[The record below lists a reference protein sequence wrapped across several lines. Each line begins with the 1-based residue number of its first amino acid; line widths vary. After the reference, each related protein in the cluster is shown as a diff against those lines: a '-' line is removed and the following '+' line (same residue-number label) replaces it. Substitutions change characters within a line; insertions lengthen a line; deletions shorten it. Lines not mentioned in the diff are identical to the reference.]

1 MLHQFRRVQLTDTY
15 FSEGASFGDINNDGV
30 MDVVCGPYWFAGPD
44 FKTKSEI
51 YSAQPQDRNK
61 YADNFFSWV
70 RDFDGD
76 GWNDMLA
83 VGFPGTPAYVYENPG
98 RDKHD
103 ATWPKH
109 TVADWVSNE
118 SPQFVNLV
126 GDDTPELV
134 CTRDGRFGYLTVP
147 RAADRQARAT
157 RQKGT
162 GSLHATTIRSTSNSQ
177 QQGACPLLS
186 DCSPPSESQ
195 RLETAWLPNVVYS
208 GSGGKGTGTGQHLF
222 ASTRNLGGVRSQ
234 SPFLSEPMNNDDAGT
249 SRAFGRWDFHPI
261 SEDIAPKRF
270 GHALGVGDVN
280 NDGRA
285 DVLFKDGW
293 FEQPEDV
300 AGDPQWKL
308 HQAKFC
314 EPGGADMFAYDVD
327 GDGDNDVITSLGAH
341 DYGLAWHEQLPG
353 GKFKQHTIMGRKPSE
368 NKYGVLFTEPHAMK
382 LVDIDGDGL
391 KDIVTGKT
399 YWSHHKQSP
408 MWDAGA
414 VVYWFKLVREEAEPT
429 KTVNAIVRRRYA
441 ELQKP
446 RKGEKATTI
455 ADMRAA
461 LLADKQASAKFR
473 NEMKRNGLT
482 LNMKLPP
489 AKVDWLPYKAD
500 GEAGIG
506 RGLSVGD
513 SNGDQLPDIV
523 VGGMKGAHV
532 LIHERREVSDAEWHA
547 AQPVEHKELAS
558 GLSPEEAAKN
568 MTVPPGFKVQLAAG
582 EPMVHQPI
590 AFTFDDRG
598 RLWLAE
604 AYTYPTRAKDGEG
617 KDKIVILE
625 DTDLDGDFDKRTVF
639 IEGLNLVSG
648 LEVGFG
654 GVWVGAAPY
663 LMFIPDRDGDDKPD
677 KPIGELNFDL
687 SKADLSAARNRFNE
701 ADRRRIEEDFN
712 LWKAGIRRPGEP
724 QFPKDVPPGAIV
736 LLDGFGWHDTH
747 EVLNSFIWGPDG
759 WLYGCHGIFTHSKVG
774 KPGTADD
781 KRTKLNAG
789 VWRYHPQRHEFEVFA
804 EGTSNPWGVDF
815 NEKGDAFITACV
827 IPHLYHVIPGA
838 RYQRQAGQHFNPHT
852 YDDIKTIADHL
863 HYTGNIKDH
872 AWWGHE
878 PDVPKGTDDAGGG
891 HAHCGAMIYLG
902 DNWPKE
908 YRGKLFFNNIHGNR
922 INTDILEPKGS
933 GYVGRH
939 GKDFLKANDRWFRG
953 INMKYAPDGTVYLI
967 DWYDKNACHRTNPEI
982 WDRTNGRIYRIVYG
996 DKKPERVNLGAMSSS
1011 DLIKLHTHENE
1022 WLVRTA
1028 RRLLQERGLS
1038 TNEFALVQ
1046 RMMNACV
1053 RETPAGGDP
1062 QAEKE
1067 WDALAR
1073 TVVIAGAAHQLGW
1086 TPPKSKH
1093 RFGRWISTAW
1103 RIHNMKPDKGSVK
1116 AFAMF
1121 ANRWLDE
1128 LGPTDKAA
1136 ETERARK
1143 RLAVAAALQNVSP
1156 AERWDVAFKLL
1167 DHAEDATDHNLPL
1180 MYWYAIEPLVPADTA
1195 RAMKLAEQ
1203 SKIPL
1208 ITRYIYR
1215 RAASE
1220 DKLINHVVD
1229 VLAKT
1234 NNNARRELVLDEMSR
1249 AFEGRVNIPMPP
1261 AWKPAYDALA
1271 KSDKAAV
1278 RDKADRIAILLGDA
1292 RIFPRMRARL
1302 VDENEPIEKRRE
1314 ALDILVRGRDAGA
1327 ADSWLTVLN
1336 EPQLRGPAI
1345 RALAAIDDART
1356 APALIGQYGSM
1367 PEPERRDA
1375 VSTLVARKGSALAL
1389 LDAIEAKKIPS
1400 TDLHA
1405 YHIRELDRFKDDK
1418 LNARIKS
1425 VWGDI
1430 RESSADKKKQIL
1442 DTKAMLLLKNTT
1454 APDLGNGRRLFD
1466 KTCASCH
1473 MLFGSGGKV
1482 GPDITG
1488 SNRANLDYILENV
1501 IDPSAVMGRDYRM
1514 STFLL
1519 DDGRSVSG
1527 LVQKETDSALTVRT
1541 INDTIVVAKDDIDDQ
1556 TQSELSLMPERL
1568 LDSLKENEV
1577 RDLIAY
1583 LASPAQVASKGPRSP
1598 IDAKTNRV
1606 PGAIEGETMRIVK
1619 VTRGRA
1625 TGQPMAQFKGDR
1637 WSNNDHMWWINGEL
1651 GDTLTLEF
1659 PVKETGTYD
1668 MEIVMTRAVDYG
1680 MFQLLLD
1687 GKEIGSPVDLYD
1699 KEVITTGVL
1708 TIPVGQVESGTH
1720 ELTAKII
1727 GANPKAI
1734 KRYMFG
1740 LDYIRL
1746 KQIAK

>member
-1 MLHQFRRVQLTDTY
+1 MSRLCLALAFAFVVPCVAQDDHDHSHADHSVLHEFQRVQLTDTY
-15 FSEGASFGDINNDGV
+15 FSEGANFGDINNDGV
-30 MDVVCGPYWFAGPD
+30 MDAVCGPYWFAGPD
-44 FKTKSEI
+44 FKTKQEI
-51 YSAQPQDRNK
+51 YSAKPQDTNK
-61 YADNFFSWV
+61 YADNFFNWV
-70 RDFDGD
+70 YDFNGD
-76 GWNDMLA
+76 GWNDVLV
-83 VGFPGTPAYVYENPG
+83 VGFPGTPAYVYQNPG
-98 RDKHD
+98 RANVSGKALAAGGTTGKTDVALMPGASARPLTKV
-103 ATWPKH
+103 WKKH
-109 TVADWVSNE
+109 TVFDWVSNE
-118 SPQFVNLV
+118 SPQFVNVV
-126 GDDTPELV
+126 GDETPELV
-134 CTRDGRFGYLTVP
+134 CTRDGRFGYVTIPKPVGQAVP
-147 RAADRQARAT
+147 DE
-157 RQKGT
+157 
-162 GSLHATTIRSTSNSQ
+162 
-177 QQGACPLLS
+177 
-186 DCSPPSESQ
+186 PS
-195 RLETAWLPNVVYS
+195 
-208 GSGGKGTGTGQHLF
+208 
-222 ASTRNLGGVRSQ
+222 
-234 SPFLSEPMNNDDAGT
+234 
-249 SRAFGRWDFHPI
+249 AFGRWDFHPI
-261 SEDIAPKRF
+261 SDDIAPKRF

-280 NDGRA
+280 SDGRA

-293 FEQPEDV
+293 FEQPEDI

-308 HQAKFC
+308 HKVKFC

-327 GDGDNDVITSLGAH
+327 GDGDSDVITSLGAH

-353 GKFKQHTIMGRKPSE
+353 GKFKQHTIMGRKPSD
-368 NKYGVLFTEPHAMK
+368 NKYGVLFTEPHSVN

-414 VVYWFKLVREEAEPT
+414 VVYWFKLVRAET
-429 KTVNAIVRRRYA
+429 GQLKTVNDLIRKYYA
-441 ELQKP
+441 ESQAAKP
-446 RKGEKATTI
+446 QRVVETLAE
-455 ADMRAA
+455 MRQQV
-461 LLADKQASAKFR
+461 LGDKHISKKFT
-473 NEMKRNGLT
+473 NELKQNGLT
-482 LNMKLPP
+482 LNMKLPA

-500 GEAGIG
+500 DEAGIG
-506 RGLSVGD
+506 RQLTVGD
-513 SNGDQLPDIV
+513 INGDQLPDIV

-532 LIHERREVSDAEWHA
+532 LIHKRRKVSDAEWHA
-547 AQPVEHKELAS
+547 AQPVQHKELAS
-558 GLSPEEAAKN
+558 GLSPAEAAQN

-604 AYTYPTRAKDGEG
+604 AYTYPNRAKDGEG

-677 KPIGELNFDL
+677 APAAN
-687 SKADLSAARNRFNE
+687 AAR
-701 ADRRRIEEDFN
+701 AMPPLPLGDSRRHAWTSF
-712 LWKAGIRRPGEP
+712 GGEGTGAAQVDSP
-724 QFPKDVPPGAIV
+724 KLQFPKDVPPGATV

-774 KPGTADD
+774 KPGTPDD
-781 KRTKLNAG
+781 KRTPINAG

-922 INTDILEPKGS
+922 INCDILEPKGS

-967 DWYDKNACHRTNPEI
+967 DWYDRNACHRTNPEI

-996 DKKPERVNLGAMSSS
+996 DKKPERVNLGAMST
-1011 DLIKLHTHENE
+1011 LELLNLQTHENE
-1022 WLVRTA
+1022 WFVRMS
-1028 RRLLQERGLS
+1028 RRLLQERDPRNKGVLIGDASRDLWRFAGRDEEIKPGEPPRLDPSNHKNFSRLLATGEALGLEPPDLEWAVQMKDSLPEASVRLIVGS
-1038 TNEFALVQ
+1038 TD
-1046 RMMNACV
+1046 RDSWP
-1053 RETPAGGDP
+1053 T
-1062 QAEKE
+1062 
-1067 WDALAR
+1067 
-1073 TVVIAGAAHQLGW
+1073 
-1086 TPPKSKH
+1086 KH
-1093 RFGRWISTAW
+1093 RF
-1103 RIHNMKPDKGSVK
+1103 
-1116 AFAMF
+1116 
-1121 ANRWLDE
+1121 WLTKLE
-1128 LGPTDKAA
+1128 
-1136 ETERARK
+1136 ER
-1143 RLAVAAALQNVSP
+1143 SP
-1156 AERWDVAFKLL
+1156 AIRLTVASATQRIPINQRWPIVTDLVS
-1167 DHAEDATDHNLPL
+1167 HAEDASDHNLPL
-1180 MYWYAIEPLVPADTA
+1180 MYWYAIEPLVPADPA
-1195 RAMKLAEQ
+1195 RAIKLAEA

-1215 RAASE
+1215 RAASD

-1234 NNNARRELVLDEMSR
+1234 TDTARQELVLDEMSR
-1249 AFEGRVNIPMPP
+1249 AFEGRVDIPMPP

-1302 VDENEPIEKRRE
+1302 VDKNEPIQKRRE

-1336 EPQLRGPAI
+1336 EPKLRGPAI

-1356 APALIGQYGSM
+1356 APVLIGQYGSL
-1367 PEPERRDA
+1367 PDPERRDA

-1418 LNARIKS
+1418 LSARIKS

-1430 RESSADKKKQIL
+1430 RESSADKKKQIA
-1442 DTKAMLLLKNTT
+1442 DMKAMLAAKHDRT
-1454 APDLGNGRRLFD
+1454 PDLGNGRRLFD

-1488 SNRANLDYILENV
+1488 SNRVNLDYILENV

-1514 STFLL
+1514 STFVLE
-1519 DDGRSVSG
+1519 DGRSVSG
-1527 LVQKETDSALTVRT
+1527 LIQKETDSALTVRT
-1541 INDTIVVAKDDIDDQ
+1541 INDTIVVAKADIEDQ
-1556 TQSELSLMPERL
+1556 AQSELSLMPERL
-1568 LDSLKENEV
+1568 LDSLKEQEV

-1583 LASPAQVASKGPRSP
+1583 LASPAQVAPKGPRSP
-1598 IDAKTNRV
+1598 IDPKTNRV
-1606 PGAIEGETMRIVK
+1606 AGAIEGESMKIVK

-1625 TGQPMAQFKGDR
+1625 TGQPMAQFKADR
-1637 WSNNDHMWWINGEL
+1637 WSNNDHMWWINGKL

-1668 MEIVMTRAVDYG
+1668 MEIVMTRAIDYG
-1680 MFQLLLD
+1680 MFQLILD
-1687 GKEIGSPVDLYD
+1687 GKEIGSPIDLYD

-1708 TIPVGQVESGTH
+1708 TIPVGTVGAGKH

-1746 KQIAK
+1746 IPISPK

>member
-1 MLHQFRRVQLTDTY
+1 MFCLCLTLVFALVMPCVAQDDHDHSHADHNALHEFKRVQLTDTY
-15 FSEGASFGDINNDGV
+15 FSEGANFGDINNDGV

-44 FKTKSEI
+44 FKSKHEI
-51 YSAQPQDRNK
+51 YPAKPQDTNK
-61 YADNFFSWV
+61 YADNFFNWV
-70 RDFDGD
+70 YDFNGD
-76 GWNDMLA
+76 GWNDVLV
-83 VGFPGTPAYVYENPG
+83 VGFPGTPAYVYENSGRASVSGKARAAGGTTGQTNTASMPG
-98 RDKHD
+98 ASARPLTK
-103 ATWPKH
+103 AWKKH
-109 TVADWVSNE
+109 TVFDWVSNE

-126 GDDTPELV
+126 GDETPELV
-134 CTRDGRFGYLTVP
+134 CTRDGRFGYATVP
-147 RAADRQARAT
+147 
-157 RQKGT
+157 
-162 GSLHATTIRSTSNSQ
+162 
-177 QQGACPLLS
+177 S
-186 DCSPPSESQ
+186 DKTKA
-195 RLETAWLPNVVYS
+195 L
-208 GSGGKGTGTGQHLF
+208 
-222 ASTRNLGGVRSQ
+222 
-234 SPFLSEPMNNDDAGT
+234 
-249 SRAFGRWDFHPI
+249 GRWDFHPI
-261 SEDIAPKRF
+261 SDDIAPKRF
-270 GHALGVGDVN
+270 GHALGVGDIN
-280 NDGRA
+280 SDGRA

-293 FEQPEDV
+293 FEQPADS

-308 HQAKFC
+308 HKVKFC

-327 GDGDNDVITSLGAH
+327 GDGDSDVITSLAAH
-341 DYGLAWHEQLPG
+341 DYGLAWHEQLPS
-353 GKFKQHTIMGRKPSE
+353 GKFKQHTIMGRKPSD
-368 NKYGVLFTEPHAMK
+368 NKYGVLFTEPHSVN

-414 VVYWFKLVREEAEPT
+414 VVYWFKLVR
-429 KTVNAIVRRRYA
+429 
-441 ELQKP
+441 
-446 RKGEKATTI
+446 
-455 ADMRAA
+455 
-461 LLADKQASAKFR
+461 
-473 NEMKRNGLT
+473 NGS
-482 LNMKLPP
+482 
-489 AKVDWLPYKAD
+489 KVDWLPYKAD

-506 RGLSVGD
+506 RQLTVGD
-513 SNGDQLPDIV
+513 INGDQLLDIV

-532 LIHERREVSDAEWHA
+532 LIHERRKVSDADWHA
-547 AQPVEHKELAS
+547 AQPVEPKELAS

-568 MTVPPGFKVQLAAG
+568 MTVPPGFKVQLAAS

-598 RLWLAE
+598 RMWLAE
-604 AYTYPTRAKDGEG
+604 AYTYPNRAKDGEG

-663 LMFIPDRDGDDKPD
+663 LMFIPDKDGDDKPD
-677 KPIGELNFDL
+677 PPTKTASTISPHRVYPGGSLAFALPNRNQAQVAQRPTSHRGELGGGAVQNNQ
-687 SKADLSAARNRFNE
+687 SKL
-701 ADRRRIEEDFN
+701 
-712 LWKAGIRRPGEP
+712 
-724 QFPKDVPPGAIV
+724 QFPKDVPPGATV
-736 LLDGFGWHDTH
+736 LLDGFGWQDTH

-774 KPGTADD
+774 KPGTPDD

-804 EGTSNPWGVDF
+804 EGTSNPWGLDF

-922 INTDILEPKGS
+922 INCDILEPKGS

-953 INMKYAPDGTVYLI
+953 INMKYAPDGSVYLI
-967 DWYDKNACHRTNPEI
+967 DWYDKNTCHRTNPEI

-996 DKKPERVNLGAMSSS
+996 DKKPERVNLGAMSTKK
-1011 DLIKLHTHENE
+1011 LIELQSHDNE
-1022 WLVRTA
+1022 WFSRCA
-1028 RRLLQERGLS
+1028 MRLIQERGLGADSKRYARAVYSHHCNLEEPTSKQS
-1038 TNEFALVQ
+1038 TIAD
-1046 RMMNACV
+1046 R
-1053 RETPAGGDP
+1053 
-1062 QAEKE
+1062 
-1067 WDALAR
+1067 LAR
-1073 TVVIAGAAHQLGW
+1073 LLYIVEDERVIGTRHGLSGAV
-1086 TPPKSKH
+1086 
-1093 RFGRWISTAW
+1093 GRMYTEAALRTGKVEKLLEWL
-1103 RIHNMKPDKGSVK
+1103 K
-1116 AFAMF
+1116 AYAFP
-1121 ANRWLDE
+1121 DE
-1128 LGPTDKAA
+1128 LG
-1136 ETERARK
+1136 ES
-1143 RLAVAAALQNVSP
+1143 RLWVAASLQKVP
-1156 AERWDVAFKLL
+1156 LAQRWDIIDDGVLWY
-1167 DHAEDATDHNLPL
+1167 DDEPIDHNLPL
-1180 MYWYAIEPLVPADTA
+1180 MYWYAIEPLVSADPV
-1195 RAMKLAEQ
+1195 RAMKVAR
-1203 SKIPL
+1203 SANPL

-1215 RAASE
+1215 RAASD

-1229 VLAKT
+1229 VLTKT
-1234 NNNARRELVLDEMSR
+1234 IDPARQELVLDEMSR

-1271 KSDKAAV
+1271 KSANAAV

-1292 RIFPRMRARL
+1292 RIFPRVRARL
-1302 VDENEPIEKRRE
+1302 VDKNEPIQERRE
-1314 ALDILVRGRDAGA
+1314 ALDILVRGRDIGA
-1327 ADSWLTVLN
+1327 ADSWLAVLT

-1356 APALIGQYGSM
+1356 APALIGQYSSLNNT
-1367 PEPERRDA
+1367 ERRDA

-1430 RESSADKKKQIL
+1430 RESSPDKKKQIA
-1442 DTKAMLLLKNTT
+1442 DMKAMLT
-1454 APDLGNGRRLFD
+1454 APTASGGRQPGDNHDHTPDLGNGRRLFD

-1473 MLFGSGGKV
+1473 MLFDSGGKV
-1482 GPDITG
+1482 GPNITG

-1514 STFLL
+1514 STFVLE
-1519 DDGRSVSG
+1519 DGRSVSG

-1541 INDTIVVAKDDIDDQ
+1541 INDTIVVAKDDIEDQ
-1556 TQSELSLMPERL
+1556 AQSELSLMPERL

-1583 LASPAQVASKGPRSP
+1583 LASPAQVASKGPRVP
-1598 IDAKTNRV
+1598 IDAETGRV
-1606 PGAIEGETMRIVK
+1606 PNAIEGESMRIVK

-1625 TGQPMAQFKGDR
+1625 TGQPMGGFKADR
-1637 WSNNDHMWWINGEL
+1637 WSNNDHMWWTEGKP
-1651 GDTLTLEF
+1651 GDTLTLEL

-1668 MEIVMTRAVDYG
+1668 MEIVLTRAVDYG
-1680 MFQLLLD
+1680 MFQLMLD
-1687 GKEIGSPVDLYD
+1687 GKEIGSPIDLYN
-1699 KEVITTGVL
+1699 KQVITTGVL
-1708 TIPVGQVESGTH
+1708 TIPIGTIKTGKH

-1746 KQIAK
+1746 VSRRP

>member
-1 MLHQFRRVQLTDTY
+1 
-15 FSEGASFGDINNDGV
+15 
-30 MDVVCGPYWFAGPD
+30 
-44 FKTKSEI
+44 
-51 YSAQPQDRNK
+51 
-61 YADNFFSWV
+61 
-70 RDFDGD
+70 
-76 GWNDMLA
+76 
-83 VGFPGTPAYVYENPG
+83 
-98 RDKHD
+98 
-103 ATWPKH
+103 
-109 TVADWVSNE
+109 
-118 SPQFVNLV
+118 
-126 GDDTPELV
+126 
-134 CTRDGRFGYLTVP
+134 
-147 RAADRQARAT
+147 
-157 RQKGT
+157 
-162 GSLHATTIRSTSNSQ
+162 
-177 QQGACPLLS
+177 
-186 DCSPPSESQ
+186 
-195 RLETAWLPNVVYS
+195 
-208 GSGGKGTGTGQHLF
+208 
-222 ASTRNLGGVRSQ
+222 
-234 SPFLSEPMNNDDAGT
+234 
-249 SRAFGRWDFHPI
+249 
-261 SEDIAPKRF
+261 
-270 GHALGVGDVN
+270 
-280 NDGRA
+280 
-285 DVLFKDGW
+285 
-293 FEQPEDV
+293 
-300 AGDPQWKL
+300 
-308 HQAKFC
+308 
-314 EPGGADMFAYDVD
+314 
-327 GDGDNDVITSLGAH
+327 
-341 DYGLAWHEQLPG
+341 
-353 GKFKQHTIMGRKPSE
+353 
-368 NKYGVLFTEPHAMK
+368 
-382 LVDIDGDGL
+382 
-391 KDIVTGKT
+391 
-399 YWSHHKQSP
+399 
-408 MWDAGA
+408 
-414 VVYWFKLVREEAEPT
+414 
-429 KTVNAIVRRRYA
+429 
-441 ELQKP
+441 
-446 RKGEKATTI
+446 
-455 ADMRAA
+455 
-461 LLADKQASAKFR
+461 
-473 NEMKRNGLT
+473 
-482 LNMKLPP
+482 
-489 AKVDWLPYKAD
+489 
-500 GEAGIG
+500 
-506 RGLSVGD
+506 
-513 SNGDQLPDIV
+513 
-523 VGGMKGAHV
+523 MKGAHV
-532 LIHERREVSDAEWHA
+532 LLHERREVSDAEWHA

-558 GLSPEEAAKN
+558 GLSPEDAAKN

-604 AYTYPTRAKDGEG
+604 AYTYPNRAKDGEG

-677 KPIGELNFDL
+677 TPVAMRSEPMPPLPRRDSRRHAWTSFGGEGRGEGARSNTQYGNRVPKRDSEYPISNKEFPTRKSATASSGGATAGDSLGFQPEVPKSTNTLSRRATTGGPTVQIGPWIDPPAAAPRLNQHSRHPFLGLKPEATAYRRSATSRPANASLQPSKFLVRHSAVQTDPLTLALSPATNSAESSNIASGGEGTGAL
-687 SKADLSAARNRFNE
+687 SNVLGASEPQAKTNVAGTWGSE
-701 ADRRRIEEDFN
+701 A
-712 LWKAGIRRPGEP
+712 PGTDQSKL
-724 QFPKDVPPGAIV
+724 QFPKDVPPGATV

-774 KPGTADD
+774 KPGTPDD
-781 KRTKLNAG
+781 KRTPLNAG

-891 HAHCGAMIYLG
+891 HAHCGAMVYLG

-996 DKKPERVNLGAMSSS
+996 DKKPERVNLGAMSTKK
-1011 DLIKLHTHENE
+1011 LISLQTHENE
-1022 WLVRTA
+1022 WFSRTA
-1028 RRLLQERGLS
+1028 MRLLQERGLDDG
-1038 TNEFALVQ
+1038 ERAFAQKAFERYLGLESLDD
-1046 RMMNACV
+1046 R
-1053 RETPAGGDP
+1053 
-1062 QAEKE
+1062 QAMIA
-1067 WDALAR
+1067 DRLAR
-1073 TVVIAGAAHQLGW
+1073 LLIRTGSGGPGAFDGARGW
-1086 TPPKSKH
+1086 MTIEQETRHGISKSLRGSLDAVGFNYMRNGKPSGPSPT
-1093 RFGRWISTAW
+1093 FKLWAAMALQ
-1103 RIHNMKPDKGSVK
+1103 RIPV
-1116 AFAMF
+1116 
-1121 ANRWLDE
+1121 
-1128 LGPTDKAA
+1128 
-1136 ETERARK
+1136 TERW
-1143 RLAVAAALQNVSP
+1143 P
-1156 AERWDVAFKLL
+1156 YIEKLL
-1167 DHAEDATDHNLPL
+1167 VWDDSDDHNLPL
-1180 MYWYAIEPLVPADTA
+1180 MYWYAIEPLVPADPA
-1195 RAMKLAEQ
+1195 RAVKLAEA
-1203 SKIPL
+1203 SNIPL
-1208 ITRYIYR
+1208 ITRFIYR
-1215 RAASE
+1215 RAASD
-1220 DKLINHVVD
+1220 DKLIDYVIQSLVKSKEEMD
-1229 VLAKT
+1229 FAIASEIALLESGSKPVIT
-1234 NNNARRELVLDEMSR
+1234 VSGRQELVLDEMSR

-1261 AWKPAYDALA
+1261 AWKPAYETLA
-1271 KSDKAAV
+1271 KSDNAAV

-1302 VDENEPIEKRRE
+1302 VDKNEPIQKRRE
-1314 ALDILVRGRDAGA
+1314 ALDILVRGRDDGA
-1327 ADSWLTVLN
+1327 ADSWLAVLN

-1356 APALIGQYGSM
+1356 APALIGQYGSLADS
-1367 PEPERRDA
+1367 ERRDA
-1375 VSTLVARKGSALAL
+1375 VSTLVARKSSALAL

-1400 TDLHA
+1400 IDLHA

-1430 RESSADKKKQIL
+1430 RESSADKKKQIA
-1442 DTKAMLLLKNTT
+1442 DMKAMLT
-1454 APDLGNGRRLFD
+1454 APTASGGRQPGDNQNHRPDLGNGRRLFD

-1519 DDGRSVSG
+1519 EDGRSVSG
-1527 LVQKETDSALTVRT
+1527 IVQRETDSALTVRT
-1541 INDTIVVAKDDIDDQ
+1541 INDTIVIAKDDIDDQ

-1583 LASPAQVASKGPRSP
+1583 LASPVQVAAKGPRSP
-1598 IDAKTNRV
+1598 IDPKTNRV
-1606 PGAIEGETMRIVK
+1606 SGAIEGESMKLLK

-1637 WSNNDHMWWINGEL
+1637 WSNNDHIWWIDGEL
-1651 GDTLTLEF
+1651 GDTLTLEL

-1668 MEIVMTRAVDYG
+1668 MELVMTRTVDYG
-1680 MFQLLLD
+1680 IFQLMLD
-1687 GKEIGSPVDLYD
+1687 GKEIGSPIDLYN
-1699 KEVITTGVL
+1699 KEVTTTGVL
-1708 TIPVGQVESGTH
+1708 TIPVGELKSGPH
-1720 ELTAKII
+1720 KFTAKII

-1746 KQIAK
+1746 IPK